1 MKLKNVMSIDLKS
14 QNLNSFL
21 KKNRASLNLQMLKTK
36 TYEKKLF
43 NKNSLFSIE
52 EKFIQLKIVLIVIYS
67 YHYFNKT
74 ILFLG
79 IPNKIASILAKIK
92 HSHVFLPST
101 IWLNGAFTSKNSSK
115 MRSRYRQSKKSKSSF
130 ARSKLFS
137 VVKLPKL
144 IVLLNPVQKPAIIN
158 EIHRLRIPMII
169 LYTNKMSAKNF
180 SYKISRNSTQLDLN
194 LNSIFLN
201 LLNFILLKKSF
212 V

>member
-1 MKLKNVMSIDLKS
+1 MKLKNLMNIDLKS

-21 KKNRASLNLQMLKTK
+21 KKNHASLNLQMLKAK

-43 NKNSLFSIE
+43 NKNLLFSIE
-52 EKFIQLKIVLIVIYS
+52 EKFIQIKIVLIVIYS

-79 IPNKIASILAKIK
+79 IPNKLTNILTKIK

-101 IWLNGAFTSKNSSK
+101 IWLNGTFARKNSVK
-115 MRSRYRQSKKSKSSF
+115 MSLRCQQLKKSKSSF
-130 ARSKLFS
+130 AGSKLFS
-137 VVKLPKL
+137 VIKLPKL
-144 IVLLNPVQKPAIIN
+144 IVLLNPIQKPAIIN

-169 LYTNKMSAKNF
+169 VSTNKMSTKFF
-180 SYKISRNSTQLDLN
+180 SYKISRNSTQLDLS
-194 LNSIFLN
+194 LNSMFLN